1 MRVCRVAVREYPGN
15 PFHDQAERRMTDR
28 TPTPASVAAADA
40 PTPFR
45 AWWLAARPA
54 TLSIAVVPVVVGTAL
69 AWRDAAA
76 VDWVVAVVALAAA
89 MLIQIGTNLFNDVGD
104 YERGADTPDRLGPP
118 RATAM
123 GWLAAADVRRAAATS
138 FGLAMVLGAYL
149 VSVGGWPILAIGLA
163 SVAAGIAYTGG
174 PRPIAYTASG
184 EFFVFVFFGLVATV
198 GSHFLQAGHFSAGA
212 LVAGTILGA
221 LAAAV
226 LVVNNYRDL
235 DSDQRAGKIT
245 LAVRIGRAATRV
257 EFAALVGAAF
267 ALLPLL
273 GAVTRAGA
281 WLALPFA
288 AAPFAAAL
296 VLGFWRAPITTAL
309 NLFLKRTA
317 QLQLAF
323 GLLLAVALVAR

>member
-1 MRVCRVAVREYPGN
+1 MRVCRAAVREYPGN
-15 PFHDQAERRMTDR
+15 PCHDQAERRMTDR
-28 TPTPASVAAADA
+28 TPTPASVAAADT

-54 TLSIAVVPVVVGTAL
+54 TLSVAVVPVVVGTAL
-69 AWRDAAA
+69 AWRDAGAI
-76 VDWVVAVVALAAA
+76 DWVVAAVALVAA

-198 GSHFLQAGHFSAGA
+198 GSHFLQAGRFSAAA

-235 DSDQRAGKIT
+235 DSDRRAGKIT

-296 VLGFWRAPITTAL
+296 VLGFWRAPVTTVL
-309 NLFLKRTA
+309 NRFLKRTA

>member
-1 MRVCRVAVREYPGN
+1 
-15 PFHDQAERRMTDR
+15 MTDR
-28 TPTPASVAAADA
+28 TPTSADLAAAAA

-69 AWRDAAA
+69 AWRDGSV
-76 VDWVVAVVALAAA
+76 VDWVVAAVALVAA

-123 GWLAAADVRRAAATS
+123 GWLGAADVRRAAATS

-174 PRPIAYTASG
+174 PRPIAYTAAG
-184 EFFVFVFFGLVATV
+184 EFFVFVFFGVVATV
-198 GSHFLQAGHFSAGA
+198 GSHFLQAGRLSAAA
-212 LVAGTILGA
+212 LVAGSILGA

-235 DSDQRAGKIT
+235 DSDLRAGKIT
-245 LAVRIGRAATRV
+245 LAVRIGRGATRV
-257 EFAALVGAAF
+257 EFAALVAAAF

-281 WLALPFA
+281 WLALTFA

-296 VLGFWRAPITTAL
+296 VIGFWRAPITTAL

-323 GLLLAVALVAR
+323 GLLLAFAIVAR

>member
-1 MRVCRVAVREYPGN
+1 VREYPGN
-15 PFHDQAERRMTDR
+15 RFHDQAAQRMTDR
-28 TPTPASVAAADA
+28 TPTSASVAAAA
-40 PTPFR
+40 TPTPLR
-45 AWWLAARPA
+45 AWWAAARPA

-69 AWRDAAA
+69 AWRDAATI
-76 VDWVVAVVALAAA
+76 DWIVALVALVAA

-104 YERGADTPDRLGPP
+104 YERGADLPDRLGPP

-123 GWLAAADVRRAAATS
+123 GWLLPADVRRAAATS
-138 FGLAMVLGAYL
+138 FGLALVLGAYL

-184 EFFVFVFFGLVATV
+184 EFFVFVFFGIVATT
-198 GSHFLQAGHFSAGA
+198 GSHFLQADRFAPAA
-212 LVAGTILGA
+212 LIAGTILGA

-235 DSDQRAGKIT
+235 DSDLRAGKIT

-257 EFAALVGAAF
+257 EFAALVAAAF
-267 ALLPLL
+267 ALVPLL
-273 GAVTRAGA
+273 GSVTQAGA
-281 WLALPFA
+281 WVALPLA

-296 VLGFWRAPITTAL
+296 VVGFWRAPITTAL

-323 GLLLAVALVAR
+323 GLLLAIALVAR

>member
-1 MRVCRVAVREYPGN
+1 MCRVAVREYPGN
-15 PFHDQAERRMTDR
+15 PSHDQARRRMTDR

-54 TLSIAVVPVVVGTAL
+54 TLSVAVVPVVVGTAL
-69 AWRDAAA
+69 AWRDTGAIDWIVAA
-76 VDWVVAVVALAAA
+76 VALVAA

-104 YERGADTPDRLGPP
+104 YERGADRPDRLGPP

-123 GWLAAADVRRAAATS
+123 GWLTAGEVRRAAATS

-184 EFFVFVFFGLVATV
+184 EFFVFIFFGLVATV
-198 GSHFLQAGHFSAGA
+198 GSHFLQAGRFSAGA

-296 VLGFWRAPITTAL
+296 VLGFWRAPITTVL

>member
-1 MRVCRVAVREYPGN
+1 
-15 PFHDQAERRMTDR
+15 MTDR
-28 TPTPASVAAADA
+28 TPTSASVAATAA

-45 AWWLAARPA
+45 AWWLASRPA

-69 AWRDAAA
+69 AWRDAGTI
-76 VDWVVAVVALAAA
+76 DWVVAGVALVAA

-104 YERGADTPDRLGPP
+104 YERGADLPDRLGPP

-163 SVAAGIAYTGG
+163 SVVAGIAYTGG

-184 EFFVFVFFGLVATV
+184 EFFVFVFFGVVATT
-198 GSHFLQAGHFSAGA
+198 GTHFLQAGRFSAAA
-212 LVAGTILGA
+212 LIAGTILGA

-235 DSDQRAGKIT
+235 DSDLRAGKIT

-257 EFAALVGAAF
+257 EFAALVAAAF

-273 GAVTRAGA
+273 GTATHAGT
-281 WLALPFA
+281 WVALPLA

-296 VLGFWRAPITTAL
+296 VVGFWRAPITTVL
-309 NLFLKRTA
+309 NRFLKRTA

-323 GLLLAVALVAR
+323 GILLAVALVAR